1 MKKFISEFKEFVSRG
16 NVVDM
21 AVGVIIG
28 AAFKAIVDS
37 LVADIISPL
46 IGTIF
51 KMDFSDLSV
60 NINGSELMYGNFI
73 MSIINFIIIAFVLFL
88 FIKAIN
94 KMRRLSEKNKE
105 KEEEAPT
112 TKKCPFCQ
120 SEVAVEATRCPHCT
134 SQLPEEEAE

>member
-1 MKKFISEFKEFVSRG
+1 MKKFLAEFKEFVSRG

-37 LVADIISPL
+37 LVADVISPL
-46 IGTIF
+46 IGIIF
-51 KMDFSDLSV
+51 KMDFSSLSV
-60 NINGSELMYGNFI
+60 TVNGSEIMYGSFI
-73 MSIINFIIIAFVLFL
+73 MAIINFIIIAFVLFL

-94 KMRRLSEKNKE
+94 KMRRMAEARKPQ
-105 KEEEAPT
+105 EEEAPT

-120 SEVAVEATRCPHCT
+120 SEIDIEATRCPHCT
-134 SQLPEEEAE
+134 SELPKEAE